1 MPIKEILKSN
11 AKMLRLL
18 AATLVGVAIGVTSF
32 SCKDSK
38 SYAELLTQE
47 NQAVNLFLVDQRVT
61 NTIPTDTTFV
71 FETGP
76 DAPYYRLDEDG
87 NMYMQVLDPGTP
99 GNYAKSDEVLYF
111 RFTRYNLNYY
121 SNGQLPSGDGNDT
134 DMTYNSSWFRFKN
147 FSLRASYQWGSGV
160 QQPLYYLPVDAEVN
174 IVIKSQY
181 GVTSETTQVIPY
193 LYHIRYYRQKT

>member
-1 MPIKEILKSN
+1 MLIEKNTKSN
-11 AKMLRLL
+11 TKLLRIIACAVVG
-18 AATLVGVAIGVTSF
+18 AAMGVATF

-47 NQAVNLFLVDQRVT
+47 NQAVNLYLVDQRVT
-61 NTIPTDTTFV
+61 NTIPTDTTFE

-99 GNYAKSDEVLYF
+99 GNYVKDDEVIYF
-111 RFTRYNLNYY
+111 RFMRYNLYYY
-121 SNGQLPSGDGNDT
+121 SDGTLPSGEGNDA
-134 DMTYNSSWFRFKN
+134 DMTYSNSWFRFKN
-147 FSLRASYQWGSGV
+147 FSIQSSYQWGSGV

-181 GVTSETTQVIPY
+181 GLTSETTQVIPY
-193 LYHIRYYRQKT
+193 LFHIRYYRQKT